1 MAAGKYSFTI
11 EQGTTVDFE
20 LQYKDSSN
28 TPIDLTG
35 YTGAMSIRSTYSGSG
50 TTYLTLTSLS
60 GSQYTDGKPSGSAFL
75 SISGSNLS
83 TPPSSGSIGV
93 YIGWGLTDSLTF
105 TTAAYYDI
113 ELTSGS
119 IRTRILEG
127 RINLSQQVTY

>member
-50 TTYLTLTSLS
+50 DNL
-60 GSQYTDGKPSGSAFL
+60 F
-75 SISGSNLS
+75 SIN
-83 TPPSSGSIGV
+83 IF
-93 YIGWGLTDSLTF
+93 IRF
-105 TTAAYYDI
+105 TIY
-113 ELTSGS
+113 
-119 IRTRILEG
+119 RW
-127 RINLSQQVTY
+127 